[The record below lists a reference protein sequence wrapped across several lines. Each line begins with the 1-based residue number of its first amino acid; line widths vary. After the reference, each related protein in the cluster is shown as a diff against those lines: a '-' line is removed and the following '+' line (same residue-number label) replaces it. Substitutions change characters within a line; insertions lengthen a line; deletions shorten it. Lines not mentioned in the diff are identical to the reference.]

1 MKKFINTKGSVWRK
15 WDLHLHTPGT
25 ALNDQFNS
33 DWEGFLSRIENLE
46 DLSVLGIT
54 DYLSVNNYFKVK
66 DEKLKNSRL
75 GNIDLILPNIELRLT
90 DYTDRERAVNYH
102 VIFSPEIDQYIVSK
116 FLQNLKFD
124 FKGRSYTATYNDLLE
139 LGKQTLPEAS
149 DELAY
154 VEGVNQFKVSVN
166 DIHKILEQD
175 EKSIFSGKYIAGAAN
190 KQGDGISG
198 IRHDQFKAVKEN
210 IYQKCDFIFSSNP
223 KDREYFLRQNKAL
236 GTPKPCIHGS
246 DAHQLDKVGKPD
258 LNRHTW
264 IKSDPTFEGLL
275 QILTEP
281 DGRVRI
287 QEDNPDKKIDHNI
300 IDKVVFKDPD
310 NFQSNFIELNPDL
323 NTIIGGKSSGK
334 SLLLYKIAS
343 TVSPEEVALRTKN
356 KVWNNSYEDTFI
368 DKVEFEVHWRNGM
381 ISSSEDFARQG
392 KVTYI
397 PQLYINAL
405 SEDTANE
412 VLQEKIWEIILS
424 DSVISEFHQ
433 SYFSNLDLYKTN
445 INTLSYKLHEEL
457 SKQVQIKSKIQSF
470 EDLTFYETEKNKL
483 VHELEAL
490 KVKSKFSPEDEK
502 ESRLIECNLVDFHG
516 LESTSLNQINECG
529 EFINVIIDLR
539 QSIKQHF
546 LKLEVLKD
554 PKLVSLYNDF
564 ESIINIEFSKFESEV
579 QEFKQKSQKSQTD
592 LSKQIIDYKSRLT
605 EIQSKYSFSERT
617 EILQEEI
624 SEFEKKIM
632 FLKKLKD
639 EHRISLEFSDKYM
652 KDLNASLEKLI
663 ATQLKFVDLIN
674 SQQAGALK
682 VKSKVSFNYNKFEN
696 TVIDNFNL
704 RRNLSTSIPLEIID
718 DNRQFIFDL
727 SDYSVKIKKLLNLII
742 ELPADRFKNNYSLVR
757 IIEDLY
763 RPYTEIILDVEK
775 DNDNISQM
783 SPGKRG
789 LVLLELF
796 LSISTEKHPILIDQ
810 PEDNL
815 DNRTISKDLVKFIR
829 NKSID
834 RQIILVTHNANLVVL
849 TDSNNVIVANQD
861 PSIIE
866 NNEARFEYL
875 TGSLECNFEIE
886 GEKIDCQGIR
896 NHACLILEGGQ
907 EAFEL
912 RELKYGF

>member
-1 MKKFINTKGSVWRK
+1 M
-15 WDLHLHTPGT
+15 HTPGT
-25 ALNDQFNS
+25 RLNDQFNN
-33 DWEGFLSRIENLE
+33 DWEGFLSRIEDLE
-46 DLSVLGIT
+46 DLSVIGIT
-54 DYLSVNNYFKVK
+54 DYLNIDNYFKVK
-66 DEKLKNSRL
+66 DEKLMNNRL

-90 DYTDRERAVNYH
+90 DYTDKERAVNYH

-124 FKGRSYTATYNDLLE
+124 FNGRSYTATYNDLLE
-139 LGKQTLPEAS
+139 LGKQILPMAS

-175 EKSIFSGKYIAGAAN
+175 EKAIFSGKYIAGAAN

-223 KDREYFLRQNKAL
+223 RDREFFLLQNKSL

-246 DAHQLDKVGKPD
+246 DAHGLDKVGKPD

-300 IDKVVFKDPD
+300 IDKVVFKDSD
-310 NFQSNFIELNPDL
+310 NFQSNVIELNPDL

-343 TVSPEEVALRTKN
+343 TVSPEEIALRTKN
-356 KVWNNSYEDTFI
+356 KIWNNSYENTFI
-368 DKVEFEVHWRNGM
+368 NNVEFEVHWRNGM
-381 ISSSEDFARQG
+381 VSSNEDTIRQG

-412 VLQEKIWEIILS
+412 VLQEKIWDIVLSNNIIS
-424 DSVISEFHQ
+424 NFHQ
-433 SYFSNLDLYKTN
+433 SYFNNLDLYKTN
-445 INTLSYKLHEEL
+445 INTLSYKLYEEL
-457 SKQVQIKSKIQSF
+457 SKQSQIESKIQNF
-470 EDLTFYETEKNKL
+470 ESLDFYESEKSKL
-483 VHELEAL
+483 LIELDAL
-490 KVKSKFSPEDEK
+490 KIKSKFSSIDEK
-502 ESRLIECNLVDFHG
+502 ELETIEKKLLDLNELQ
-516 LESTSLNQINECG
+516 SLFMNQINDANV
-529 EFINVIIDLR
+529 FTNVINDLK
-539 QSIKQHF
+539 QSTQQHF
-546 LKLEVLKD
+546 LRLESLKDAQLVSWSTDFQSTINEEIDKFENEVQVLKQT
-554 PKLVSLYNDF
+554 SS
-564 ESIINIEFSKFESEV
+564 ESK
-579 QEFKQKSQKSQTD
+579 D
-592 LSKQIIDYKSRLT
+592 ALSKEIIEYKTRLI
-605 EIQSKYSFSERT
+605 EIQSKYSFSDRT
-617 EILQEEI
+617 ETIQEEI
-624 SEFEKKIM
+624 LNFEKNIELLNQYM
-632 FLKKLKD
+632 Y
-639 EHRISLEFSDKYM
+639 EHKTSLELSEKY
-652 KDLNASLEKLI
+652 KNDLNSSLEKLI
-663 ATQLKFVDLIN
+663 AIQIAFVKLIN
-674 SQQAGALK
+674 SQQAGSLK
-682 VKSKVSFNYNKFEN
+682 VMSNISFNSNNFEN
-696 TVIDNFNL
+696 TFIDNFNL

-718 DNRQFIFDL
+718 DNRQFIFNL
-727 SDYSVKIKKLLNLII
+727 IDYPDKIKKLLNLII
-742 ELPADRFKNNYSLVR
+742 ELPTDRFKNNYSLVR

-775 DNDNISQM
+775 DSDNISQM

-796 LSISTEKHPILIDQ
+796 LSISNEKHPILIDQ

-815 DNRTISKDLVKFIR
+815 DNRTISTDLVKIIR
-829 NKSID
+829 SKSMD

-861 PSIIE
+861 PAIIE
-866 NNEARFEYL
+866 NVEARFEYL

-886 GEKIDCQGIR
+886 GEKINCQGIR

-907 EAFEL
+907 DAFEL
-912 RELKYGF
+912 RELKYGFN